1 MDFQSI
7 REQIPATQKM
17 VYLNTGWDG
26 PSPRSVVQAVKDRVE
41 YESFNGPTS
50 PPVYQ
55 SGREIQQNAREAA
68 ASLLNVTS
76 DEIVLTQCTTDGLNL
91 VLNGLDWKEGDEVIT
106 FGLEHSSVLIPAY
119 LLPGRFG
126 VRLKVLDLNP
136 TDTHEEIISRV
147 AEAVSPRSRLLFF
160 SHIQYTCGLRMPA
173 EGLRK
178 LTKDAGVQMLI
189 DGAQTAG
196 HIALDLRQLDCDY
209 YSIPGQ
215 KWLLGPDGTGALF
228 IRQDLIPSVAPT
240 RVSGRA
246 ASSYDEHG
254 GFEPSTDTMDKFLL
268 TTSSAPLAAGF
279 VEAVAFHQQMGSD
292 VVEVRTRSLAGQ
304 LKQSL
309 SEVPGVEVLSPT
321 DDVRSCGLTSFKI
334 NGIASTDAVNRLW
347 EEFGIVVRPVSELS
361 CIRAATHAFNNQE
374 DIQKLVSAV
383 TALSTR
389 SS

>member
-1 MDFQSI
+1 MDFQQI
-7 REQIPATQKM
+7 RQQIPAAQKM
-17 VYLNTGWDG
+17 TYLNTGWDG
-26 PSPRSVVQAVKDRVE
+26 PSPKSVVQAVKDRVE

-55 SGREIQQNAREAA
+55 SGREIQQNAKASA
-68 ASLLNVTS
+68 ASLLNVS
-76 DEIVLTQCTTDGLNL
+76 PDEIILTQCTTDGLNL

-119 LLPGRFG
+119 LLPQRFG

-136 TDTHEEIISRV
+136 TDSHDEIINRV
-147 AEAVSPRSRLLFF
+147 AEAVSPRTRLLFF

-196 HIALDLRQLDCDY
+196 HIALNLRDLDCDY

-215 KWLLGPDGTGALF
+215 KWLLGPDGTGALY
-228 IRQDLIPSVAPT
+228 IRHDLIPSVAPT

-246 ASSYDEHG
+246 AASYDEHG
-254 GFEPSTDTMDKFLL
+254 GFQPSTDTMDKFLL

-279 VEAVAFHQQMGSD
+279 VEAVNFHQQMGSD
-292 VVEVRTRSLAGQ
+292 AVEARTRSLASQ

-309 SEVPGVEVLSPT
+309 SQINGVKVLSPT
-321 DDVRSCGLTSFKI
+321 DHARSCGLTSFQI
-334 NGIASTDAVNRLW
+334 EGISPDEAVARLW
-347 EEFGIVVRPVSELS
+347 EEHNIVVRQVSELS
-361 CIRAATHAFNNQE
+361 CVRCATHAFNNEQ
-374 DIQKLVSAV
+374 DLDKLVSAV
-383 TALSTR
+383 ATLAP
-389 SS
+389 

>member
-7 REQIPATQKM
+7 REEIPAAQKM

-26 PSPRSVVQAVKDRVE
+26 PSPKCVVQAVKDRVE

-55 SGREIQQNAREAA
+55 SGRAIQQKAREAA
-68 ASLLNVTS
+68 ASLLNVTAE
-76 DEIVLTQCTTDGLNL
+76 EIVLTQCTTDGLNR

-106 FGLEHSSVLIPAY
+106 FGLEHSSVLIPTY

-126 VRLKVLDLNP
+126 VRLKVLDLKP
-136 TDTHEEIISRV
+136 TDTHEQILSRV
-147 AEAVSPRSRLLFF
+147 AEAISPRTRLLFF

-196 HIALDLRQLDCDY
+196 HIKLDLRELDCDF

-246 ASSYDEHG
+246 AASYDEHG
-254 GFEPSTDTMDKFLL
+254 DFEPSTDTMDKFLL

-279 VEAVAFHQQMGSD
+279 TEAVTFHSQIGTEAVEA
-292 VVEVRTRSLAGQ
+292 RTRALAGQ
-304 LKQSL
+304 LKRSL
-309 SEVPGVEVLSPT
+309 SEIPGVKVLSPF
-321 DDVRSCGLTSFKI
+321 DDVRSCGLTSFQI
-334 NGIASTDAVNRLW
+334 EGMDPNDAVSRLW
-347 EEFGIVVRPVSELS
+347 EEFGIVVRQVSELS
-361 CIRAATHAFNNQE
+361 CIRAATHVFNNDE
-374 DIQKLVSAV
+374 DLEKLVSAV
-383 TALSTR
+383 SVLAR
-389 SS
+389 